1 MSKLENCSMCS
12 KPASFLCA
20 CSFDTFLCNE
30 HHHIHMASDPTQ
42 HHLYS
47 LQFLILPPDIEV
59 LTNIKTALLS
69 QTFEKVQKILGER
82 EETLRPLLKKIEDIE
97 KQAKKDIKRIW
108 REATKKIEEIEE
120 MLRTEEVGGI

>member
-20 CSFDTFLCNE
+20 CSSDAFLCNE

-42 HHLYS
+42 KHLYP
-47 LQFLILPPDIEV
+47 LQFLIHPPDIEV

-82 EETLRPLLKKIEDIE
+82 EENFVLFSKKLKISKNKQRKILKEF
-97 KQAKKDIKRIW
+97 
-108 REATKKIEEIEE
+108 
-120 MLRTEEVGGI
+120 